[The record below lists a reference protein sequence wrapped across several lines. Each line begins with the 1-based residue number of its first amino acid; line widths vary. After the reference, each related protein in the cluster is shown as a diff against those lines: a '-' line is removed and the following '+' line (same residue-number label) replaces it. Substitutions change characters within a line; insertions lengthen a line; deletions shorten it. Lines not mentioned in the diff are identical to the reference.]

1 MAEPPTDFIRQQID
15 RDIAKP
21 DGSKDVIT
29 RFPPEPNGYLHIGHA
44 KSICLN
50 FGIAEE
56 YGGHAYL
63 RFDDTNPLAESD
75 EYVEAIKRDVA
86 WLGFDMADRVT
97 FASDYF
103 EVLYNSALELIRK
116 GKAFVC
122 SLSQDEIRATRGTLT
137 EPGTDSPHRNR
148 PVDESLDL
156 FARMRAGEF
165 ADGAHVLR
173 ARIDMAS
180 PNLNMR
186 DPVLYRIRHAAH
198 HNVGEAWV
206 IYPTYDFTHCI
217 CDALENITHSLC
229 TLEFE
234 DHRPLYDWVLD
245 HLSLNARPR
254 QIEFSRLGLEHTVMS
269 KRLLQRLVAEGV
281 VEGWDDPRLPTLAG
295 LRRRGVTPGAIRDF
309 CRRAGVTKQ
318 GTISWRS
325 NCWSSAFAATWRTQR
340 PRALGVVKPL
350 KVRLTN
356 YAEAEQTLA
365 APWHQRQP
373 EMGARPLPFGPEL
386 YIDRDDFTF
395 SPPRKWK
402 RLSPGAHVRLRY
414 AYIIRCDEVITDA
427 DGEVSELRCAYL
439 PDSKSGSDTSGV
451 KPAGVIHW
459 VAAHAAEPVQLRLYD
474 RLFRGAQSKGRLLD
488 GGRQPGLPRD
498 GLRLPRTRRRNG
510 RAIPLSVRARW
521 LLPPGSGAAP
531 HLQPDSVP
539 KGLLAAPTGV
549 QGQGRLDSV
558 ELRAMALDSGNVAQ
572 PGLTLPRIEAD
583 VVAGQG
589 ARQVAAALLKV
600 GQHLGT
606 AVDVL
611 LGVAQVARAAEVR
624 PVAGLDLRRADGPRR
639 RAGLLAEGAFRKH
652 EAG

>member
-1 MAEPPTDFIRQQID
+1 MAEPATDFIRRQID
-15 RDIAKP
+15 RDIARA
-21 DGSKDVIT
+21 DGSKEVIT

-75 EYVEAIKRDVA
+75 EYVRAIKQDLA
-86 WLGFDMADRVT
+86 WLGFDAAQRVT

-103 EVLYNSALELIRK
+103 EILYNCALELIRK

-122 SLSQDEIRATRGTLT
+122 SQSQAEIRAARGTLT

-148 PVDESLDL
+148 PVDENLEL

-165 ADGAHVLR
+165 PDGAHVLR

-180 PNLNMR
+180 PNLNNR

-245 HLSLNARPR
+245 NLSLNARPR

-309 CRRAGVTKQ
+309 CHRAGVTKQ
-318 GTISWRS
+318 DHQLEIELLEFCVRRDLED
-325 NCWSSAFAATWRTQR
+325 SA
-340 PRALGVVKPL
+340 PRAMGVVKPL

-356 YAEAEQTLA
+356 YEKSEETLA
-365 APWHQRQP
+365 APWHRRQP
-373 EMGARPLPFGPEL
+373 EMGARRLPFGPEL

-395 SPPRKWK
+395 SPPPKWK

-414 AYIIRCDEVITDA
+414 AYIIRCDEAVTGA
-427 DGEVSELRCAYL
+427 DGEVSELACSYL
-439 PDSKSGSDTSGV
+439 PDSRSGSDTSGV

-459 VAAHAAEPVQLRLYD
+459 VAAHAAEPVQMRLYE
-474 RLFRGAQSKGRLLD
+474 RLFRVRNPRGDSLMEDLNPGSLVMASGYVEPAVAKGRQTHFQFERVGYFHRDPILSRTFNRVASLRD
-488 GGRQPGLPRD
+488 SWHPRQ
-498 GLRLPRTRRRNG
+498 T
-510 RAIPLSVRARW
+510 
-521 LLPPGSGAAP
+521 
-531 HLQPDSVP
+531 P
-539 KGLLAAPTGV
+539 KT
-549 QGQGRLDSV
+549 
-558 ELRAMALDSGNVAQ
+558 
-572 PGLTLPRIEAD
+572 T
-583 VVAGQG
+583 
-589 ARQVAAALLKV
+589 
-600 GQHLGT
+600 
-606 AVDVL
+606 
-611 LGVAQVARAAEVR
+611 
-624 PVAGLDLRRADGPRR
+624 
-639 RAGLLAEGAFRKH
+639 
-652 EAG
+652 